1 MTAGG
6 ARASKIAVPEA
17 IRARAGMKR
26 IDYEG
31 AFSVTA
37 DPVDHRSAEQWARA
51 MYEAPPT
58 AERLFVWFGWKGCT
72 ARLGPYP
79 SSDYVLGY
87 RIGVNEG
94 NYISFSVEWALGL
107 ACELA
112 LHLGPSTAVLATF
125 VEFKRPA
132 AKIVWP
138 LAVPV
143 HERIVPRWLLRAA
156 RAGTT
161 TAVEDR

>member
-1 MTAGG
+1 MTAVG

-17 IRARAGMKR
+17 VRARAGTIR
-26 IDYEG
+26 IDYES
-31 AFSVTA
+31 AFSVNA
-37 DPVDHRSAEQWARA
+37 DPVDGRSAEQWARA

-58 AERLFVWFGWKGCT
+58 FERLIVWYGWKTLT

-79 SSDYVLGY
+79 SNDHLLGY

-94 NYISFSVEWALGL
+94 DYISFSVEWALGL

-112 LHLGPSTAVLATF
+112 LCLGPSTAVLATF
-125 VEFKRPA
+125 VELNRPA

-138 LAVPV
+138 MAVPV
-143 HERIVPRWLLRAA
+143 HERIVPRWLSRAA
-156 RAGTT
+156 RVGKPLP
-161 TAVEDR
+161 